1 VLARRPRALDMLDAF
16 RELFLEGGI
25 TTTTML
31 MSTDDAPAIRSLVQ
45 ADGDVIV
52 SVRDDALAHPA
63 FEAAW
68 RTHWDSIHERLAVL
82 PRTTARLR
90 LLARGT
96 GVAGTIFS
104 AFLALTHDRHAL
116 LALAFPALCFVVDR
130 AGHSLARLAIRVALR
145 RVRRSLTSGSR
156 ASEQTG
162 AS

>member
-1 VLARRPRALDMLDAF
+1 MFDAL

-25 TTTTML
+25 TTTSML
-31 MSTDDAPAIRSLVQ
+31 TSTDDSPAIRSLVQ
-45 ADGDVIV
+45 ADGDVVV

-68 RTHWDSIHERLAVL
+68 RTHWDSIRDRLAVL
-82 PRTTARLR
+82 PRATARLR
-90 LLARGT
+90 LLARGA

-104 AFLALTHDRHAL
+104 AFLAFTHDRHAL
-116 LALAFPALCFVVDR
+116 QVLAVPALCFVVDR
-130 AGHSLARLAIRVALR
+130 AGHALSRLAIRVALR
-145 RVRRSLTSGSR
+145 SLRRSLTSGSR